1 MISKSSRA
9 TENAHAASL
18 SFRLNIGV
26 RDRVF
31 AAGFLF
37 FVERASG
44 GSTSAHLL
52 GRFAHLTA
60 LARSLR
66 PLGDDKLF
74 SFA

>member
-9 TENAHAASL
+9 TENEHAASL

-37 FVERASG
+37 LRASG